1 MKRVLVIIPAYNEE
15 ANIETVVRMA
25 MKHADVCVVNDG
37 SRDRTRAIVESI
49 EGAHLVNH
57 EKNTHIPGAVMD
69 GMRFAL
75 EHGYEAGIAMDAGMS
90 HDPDAIPDFIAAMDG
105 HDVVMGMRVRKVETP
120 LYRRFLSGVGNFL
133 YNYALDPSRIVWKRA
148 SFKDATSGYR
158 LYSRTAMEL
167 ILSRPMESRSFDFI
181 IEALMYCYRN
191 GLSTIEIPIEYRFTG
206 SSLNR
211 KVVLDAIR
219 MLRIMIFSR
228 RK

>member
-1 MKRVLVIIPAYNEE
+1 MERILVIIPAYNEE
-15 ANIETVVRMA
+15 ISIEKVVRLT

-37 SRDRTRAIVESI
+37 SKDNTRAIVESI

-75 EHGYEAGIAMDAGMS
+75 DNGYPAAIAMDAGLS
-90 HDPDAIPDFIAAMDG
+90 HDPEAIPSFVAAMDG
-105 HDVVMGMRVRKVETP
+105 YDVVMGARTQKIDTPMFRKI
-120 LYRRFLSGVGNFL
+120 LSFAGNFL
-133 YNYALDPSRIVWKRA
+133 YNYALDPSLIVWKKA
-148 SFKDATSGYR
+148 DFADVTSGYR
-158 LYSRTAMEL
+158 LYSRRAMEL
-167 ILSRPMESRSFDFI
+167 ILSKKMESRSFDFI

-191 GLSTIEIPIEYRFTG
+191 RLPITEVPIQYQFTG
-206 SSLNR
+206 SSLNK
-211 KVVLDAIR
+211 KVVFDALR